1 MKKPFPE
8 FLFLLLISAVVY
20 LPHIGNLTYYK
31 DDWYYVYD
39 GMIGGAKVFHEM
51 FRIDR
56 PARGFFFEWYF
67 LLFGVNPLPWHI
79 GAFVWRGLS
88 ALGALWIFDILWRGN
103 RKFNFIAALLFAIFP
118 GYFWWISAIEYQPM
132 IASLALQVFSI
143 AFTLKAIQLVA
154 PAAVPGGGD
163 AASSKFKRIAYII
176 GAVFT
181 GWAYI
186 ALVDYAIGMEAFR
199 FIAVYLLVNRDGQLD
214 FWKRL
219 INTVKAWAW
228 TLVIPLGIAVW
239 RIFFFTNERKATDIG
254 GQLGVF
260 FANPLGAGMDWL
272 LQIYK
277 SLLNLSVLAWLDQF
291 PPFVQAM
298 RLRDVAFGVLL
309 AAFVILLVIFAERRI
324 KLSAGEK
331 AGEGWQVQ
339 VQKEALTLGGLGM
352 IFGVLPVVM
361 ANRSVD
367 IGGFSHYGLP
377 ASLAAGVFMAAFLN
391 LFALE
396 KIRAAALYVL
406 IGFAALAHFG
416 IATNAVTEE
425 KALQKFWWQV
435 SWRAPSL
442 RAGTLLV
449 VHYPLPGMGD
459 GGYGLMEAANVI
471 YFPEPTGEIPVHY
484 PLSGLTL
491 NSENLPG
498 ILDGA
503 QLIETGYRSHTFTLD
518 YGNILVL
525 SQPTLTSC
533 VHVIDGTQPLI
544 SSSDPV
550 NVPLTASASKIE
562 NVLTGTESA
571 LPPVSI
577 FGEEPEHDWCYY
589 FQKAE
594 LAAQTGGWDEV
605 VLLGEQALDL
615 DLSPEDR
622 VEWLPFLKAYAITGN
637 AERLEQTAKRV
648 VGDKSLRV
656 QACGMLRAIQ
666 EPLSEDVKQVVDRE
680 YCRNSE

>member
-1 MKKPFPE
+1 MPFKKKPFLE
-8 FLFLLLISAVVY
+8 ILFLLLISAVVY

-67 LLFGVNPLPWHI
+67 SLFGVKPLPWHI
-79 GAFVWRGLS
+79 GTFVWRGLS
-88 ALGALWIFDILWRGN
+88 AVGALWIFNILWRDN
-103 RKFNFIAALLFAIFP
+103 RKFNFVAALLFAIFP

-132 IASLALQVFSI
+132 IASLAWQVFSI
-143 AFTLKAIQLVA
+143 AFTLKAVQ
-154 PAAVPGGGD
+154 
-163 AASSKFKRIAYII
+163 ASIRISKFSYAI
-176 GAVFT
+176 GALLT

-199 FIAVYLLVNRDGQLD
+199 FLCVYLLVNRESQFD

-219 INTVKAWAW
+219 LDTLKAWAW
-228 TLVIPLGIAVW
+228 ALVVPLGIAVW

-254 GQLGVF
+254 SQLSVF
-260 FANPLGAGMDWL
+260 LAHPLGAGMDWL

-277 SLLNLSVLAWLDQF
+277 SLLNLGVLAWLDQF
-291 PPFVQAM
+291 PSFVQAM
-298 RLRDVAFGVLL
+298 RLRDTAIGVLL
-309 AAFVILLVIFAERRI
+309 ALLVIALVIVAERRI
-324 KLSAGEK
+324 QLSAAEK
-331 AGEGWQVQ
+331 AGEGWQAQ

-352 IFGVLPVVM
+352 VFGVLPVVM

-396 KIRAAALYVL
+396 KIRAAVLYVL

-416 IATNAVTEE
+416 IATNAVTEI

-471 YFPEPTGEIPVHY
+471 YFADAKRQIPVQY
-484 PLSGLTL
+484 PLAGLTL
-491 NSENLPG
+491 SSATLPEL
-498 ILDGA
+498 LDGT
-503 QLIETGYRSHTFTLD
+503 LYKETQYRSHKVDFD

-525 SQPTLTSC
+525 SQPTLGSC
-533 VHVIDGTQPLI
+533 VHVMDGRAPLI
-544 SSSDPV
+544 SVYDPLEVSLAASS
-550 NVPLTASASKIE
+550 SKIE
-562 NVLTGTESA
+562 NVITAVDFAT
-571 LPPVSI
+571 PPQYI
-577 FGEEPEHDWCYY
+577 YGREPEHDWCYY
-589 FQKAE
+589 FQKAD
-594 LAAQTGGWDEV
+594 LAAQVGDWEKAASLGDEAIE
-605 VLLGEQALDL
+605 LS
-615 DLSPEDR
+615 LSPEDR
-622 VEWLPFLKAYAITGN
+622 VEWMPFLKAYAMTGN
-637 AERLEQTAKRV
+637 TEGLQGLAKRV
-648 VGDKSLRV
+648 VGERSLRL
-656 QACGMLRAIQ
+656 QACEMLRGMGGS
-666 EPLSEDVKQVVDRE
+666 LNEDVKQIVERE